1 MIALGFMTKE
11 QKHAGLRHMMAAY
24 GSPKHQVVGFHLK
37 DGERSFLSDVHHTS
51 ESAPE
56 YLIFEIGSI
65 SKVFTA
71 LLLCVLVE
79 EGKID
84 PHAPISQMSD
94 QLRDVPD
101 WITPE
106 NLASHTSGLPRLHVP
121 VWKALLKPLP
131 EDPYASFTRADL
143 LTWFK
148 TWNGKAPGAKP
159 RHVYSNLGIGLLGE
173 AMSIQEGRP
182 FLQLLTEKV
191 IAPLGLKDT
200 VQHLREDRTSRFMQP
215 RNSKG
220 EAVPI
225 WTFQAIAP
233 AGCLKSTPADLA
245 RFAEGVIG
253 AVNAPSTT
261 LDKAIGRSVAP
272 VLGLGPKRRM
282 EPVAQCSGW
291 LSVRFDQAQP
301 AFLNHEGATAGS
313 TCAIY
318 ICPAKNEAF
327 GILSN
332 NGVAASLWS
341 GLMFSRTGQ
350 PKQAQELF
358 ALG

>member
-1 MIALGFMTKE
+1 M
-11 QKHAGLRHMMAAY
+11 
-24 GSPKHQVVGFHLK
+24 GFHLK
-37 DGERSFLSDVHHTS
+37 DGEHSILSDVNHTS

-56 YLIFEIGSI
+56 DQIFEIGSI

-84 PHAPISQMSD
+84 PHASISQMSD
-94 QLRDVPD
+94 QLRVVPE

-106 NLASHTSGLPRLHVP
+106 NLASHTSGLPRLHVS

-131 EDPYASFTRADL
+131 KDPYASFTRSDL

-148 TWNGKAPGAKP
+148 TWNGKTPGAKP

-182 FLQLLTEKV
+182 FLDLLTEKV
-191 IAPLGLKDT
+191 IEPLGLKDT
-200 VQHLREDRTSRFMQP
+200 VQHLREDQTPRFMQP

-220 EAVPI
+220 GAVPS

-245 RFAEGVIG
+245 RFAEGVIR
-253 AVNAPSTT
+253 AVNAPSST
-261 LDKAIGRSVAP
+261 LDRAICRSVGP
-272 VLGLGPKRRM
+272 VFGLGPKERM
-282 EPVAQCSGW
+282 EPVAQCFGW
-291 LSVRFDQAQP
+291 LSMRFDKTQP

-341 GLMFSRTGQ
+341 GLKFSRTGQ